1 PMKITIIGGG
11 SGMLSN
17 SIGTVLKKVGYF
29 IQVIGKSSPVAFA
42 PDVFIRK
49 NLLEDAVYITEL
61 LDSDVIIYA
70 AGAGVQAAVPIAAN
84 TMYTMNLLVPIK
96 LCLLLNEHNYLGTFV
111 SFGTY
116 MEIGCNDE
124 MYKSFNEDELLHSCL
139 PVTNDYVLSKRLF
152 THYIHNANFV
162 FRKYHFVLPN
172 LFSRDEVG
180 TRLLPYVVNY
190 LRERKKCNK
199 VEQPRFSSGSQIR
212 QYVFIEEVIEA
223 IFKCIE
229 GEVVSGIYNIGGGQ
243 TATIREFIEELFNA
257 FCVDVDEHMFG
268 KELRR
273 DNDILS
279 LSLNDAKLYKAI
291 HYSPIIKITDIYHE

>member
-1 PMKITIIGGG
+1 MNIIIWGL
-11 SGMLSN
+11 LS
-17 SIGTVLKKVGYF
+17 
-29 IQVIGKSSPVAFA
+29 
-42 PDVFIRK
+42 
-49 NLLEDAVYITEL
+49 LLEL
-61 LDSDVIIYA
+61 
-70 AGAGVQAAVPIAAN
+70 
-84 TMYTMNLLVPIK
+84 
-96 LCLLLNEHNYLGTFV
+96 
-111 SFGTY
+111 
-116 MEIGCNDE
+116 MEIGGNDE
-124 MYKSFNEDELLHSCL
+124 MYKSFDEDELLHSCL

-229 GEVVSGIYNIGGGQ
+229 GKVVSGIYNIGGGQ

-257 FCVDVDEHMFG
+257 FGIDVDEQMFG

-291 HYSPIIKITDIYHE
+291 NYSPIVKIIDIYHE